1 MGLTWTSRPGEAH
14 GQAGQTQGAG
24 AMGGLP
30 GWGQKAV
37 LGHTSEVFRLAS
49 QLELKAAPC
58 LVCLSILTRAEQP
71 SRAPWKTGGQRGRET
86 EAVFKAAAMSL
97 YS

>member
-1 MGLTWTSRPGEAH
+1 MGLTWTSRPGKAH

-24 AMGGLP
+24 AMGDSQ
-30 GWGQKAV
+30 GWEQKAV

-58 LVCLSILTRAEQP
+58 LVCLSILTREEQP
-71 SRAPWKTGGQRGRET
+71 SQGPVEGWCAARPRDRGS
-86 EAVFKAAAMSL
+86 V
-97 YS
+97 